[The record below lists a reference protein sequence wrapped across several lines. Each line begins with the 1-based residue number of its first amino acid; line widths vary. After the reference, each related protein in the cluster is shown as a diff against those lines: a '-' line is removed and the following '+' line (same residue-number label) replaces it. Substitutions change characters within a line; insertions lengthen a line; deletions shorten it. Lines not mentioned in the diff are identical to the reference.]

1 MDYSTPSFPIYHQLP
16 ELAQTHV
23 RQVGDA
29 IQPLV
34 LCRSL
39 LLLPSVFPSIRV
51 QIFPNQLRDL
61 RVMLSKKERWKE
73 LTVKLIKCHALK
85 IAARLEE
92 EWGLWFKQS
101 APNFQIRL

>member
-1 MDYSTPSFPIYHQLP
+1 MPGHLFEGNPVVEGTTRRGTDTPMHRPEKPAGSTLSSTSGL
-16 ELAQTHV
+16 
-23 RQVGDA
+23 
-29 IQPLV
+29 
-34 LCRSL
+34 SL
-39 LLLPSVFPSIRV
+39 RE
-51 QIFPNQLRDL
+51 RDL